1 MHVHHAATLLD
12 KGHMVRY
19 DQKTGDL
26 MTTNLGRTSSY
37 YYINFDTMEIFNEM
51 INPSMSEADIVA
63 MMCFAS
69 EFQQI
74 QVLLT
79 ITFSFSSLIKAFRYD
94 KKNWRI

>member
-1 MHVHHAATLLD
+1 MI
-12 KGHMVRY
+12 RY

-51 INPSMSEADIVA
+51 INPSMSEADIVG

-74 QVLLT
+74 QVILVVKF
-79 ITFSFSSLIKAFRYD
+79 TFFSH
-94 KKNWRI
+94 